1 MRYALIA
8 AAAAALI
15 STGAMAQDM
24 NTSSQ
29 PHTSAVR
36 AYAPATATPSQGNPA
51 FQQGANWGQRDAAI
65 SQEDRLFLM
74 QGDRGLGNG

>member
-15 STGAMAQDM
+15 STGAMAQEM
-24 NTSSQ
+24 NTSAPQQGAS
-29 PHTSAVR
+29 TR
-36 AYAPATATPSQGNPA
+36 AYAPATPTTSRANAA
-51 FQQGANWGQRDAAI
+51 FQQQDGTPAHEATVSEQ
-65 SQEDRLFLM
+65 DRLFLM